1 MDKLQYQMII
11 QWSNE
16 DDCFLVALPDF
27 PGQYWRTHGDSY
39 EEAVANGKEAL
50 ESLIISYEADGEVLP
65 EPSLVS
71 AIAMSNEHSR
81 VAQCR
86 QLTMNTLA

>member
-71 AIAMSNEHSR
+71 AIAMSN
-81 VAQCR
+81 
-86 QLTMNTLA
+86 